1 MYFNPTRPT
10 GAAAPGED
18 VGPPVGTSDSEKLVG
33 ESPAIGSV
41 KDVAASIA
49 GRRSTVLI
57 LGETG
62 TGKEMLAR
70 HIHSLSDRQDKP
82 FVPVDCSALTES
94 LLESQLFGHT
104 RGAFTGAVR
113 DSLGFIRAADTGTL
127 FFDEIG
133 ELPLS
138 MQPKLL
144 RVLQERVVT
153 PVGDTKAYAIDVRV
167 VCATNRDI
175 GQMVKVGT
183 FRQDLYFRLNVIT
196 MNLPPLRERPMDIIP
211 LARHFLEQ
219 QASIY
224 GETPKRLTQAAKES
238 LLAHHWSGN
247 VRELANVIE
256 HAHVLSGQLEI
267 DASDLPDRLKAIA
280 GVTEFGSDL
289 RLDQLERRAIA
300 EAIRRTDGNKA
311 AAARMLGLNI
321 QKFNRHLTKLNIMV

>member
-1 MYFNPTRPT
+1 MSFQPARPT
-10 GAAAPGED
+10 GAVAPELD
-18 VGPPVGTSDSEKLVG
+18 VGPPGSMPDTERIVG

-94 LLESQLFGHT
+94 LFESQLFGHVK
-104 RGAFTGAVR
+104 GAFTGAIR

-127 FFDEIG
+127 FLDEIG
-133 ELPLS
+133 ELPVA
-138 MQPKLL
+138 MQAKLL
-144 RVLQERVVT
+144 RVMQERMVT
-153 PVGDTKAYAIDVRV
+153 PVGDTKAYPVDVRV
-167 VCATNRDI
+167 ICATNRDVAA
-175 GQMVKVGT
+175 MVKSGE
-183 FRQDLYFRLNVIT
+183 FREDLYFRVNVIT
-196 MNLPPLRERPMDIIP
+196 MNLPPLRERPMDVVP

-224 GETPKRLTQAAKES
+224 GETPKRLTPAAREA
-238 LLAHHWSGN
+238 LQCYAWPGN

-256 HAHVLSGQLEI
+256 HAHVLSGEYEI
-267 DASDLPDRLKAIA
+267 DVGDLPDRLRARA
-280 GVTEFGSDL
+280 SASDFGSDL
-289 RLDQLERRAIA
+289 RLDEVERRVIN
-300 EAIRRTDGNKA
+300 EALRRTNGNKA
-311 AAARMLGLNI
+311 AAARLVGLNI
-321 QKFNRHLTKLNIMV
+321 QKFNRHLSKLKITV